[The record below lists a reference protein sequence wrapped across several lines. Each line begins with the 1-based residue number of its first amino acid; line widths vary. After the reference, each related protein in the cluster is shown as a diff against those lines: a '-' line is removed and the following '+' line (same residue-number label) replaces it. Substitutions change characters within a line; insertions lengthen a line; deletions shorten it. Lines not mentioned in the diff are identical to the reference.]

1 MNVLKE
7 HQILRILSFIN
18 PAAYENTSGY
28 QVRMAIRHIGRG
40 QLTGVGIGNGK
51 AVINVTEVEPASIF
65 SVVGEEL
72 GFIGAV
78 ILVVLFTALLLRCLY
93 ISRFAKDKFGSF
105 LVIGLMSMF
114 LFHFV
119 ENVGMNIG
127 ILPVT
132 GIPLPFISSGGS
144 SVVVNYLA
152 IGIIVSVSMR
162 RQKPMF
168 ET

>member
-1 MNVLKE
+1 
-7 HQILRILSFIN
+7 
-18 PAAYENTSGY
+18 
-28 QVRMAIRHIGRG
+28 
-40 QLTGVGIGNGK
+40 
-51 AVINVTEVEPASIF
+51 
-65 SVVGEEL
+65 
-72 GFIGAV
+72 
-78 ILVVLFTALLLRCLY
+78 
-93 ISRFAKDKFGSF
+93 
-105 LVIGLMSMF
+105 MSMF

>member
-1 MNVLKE
+1 
-7 HQILRILSFIN
+7 
-18 PAAYENTSGY
+18 
-28 QVRMAIRHIGRG
+28 
-40 QLTGVGIGNGK
+40 
-51 AVINVTEVEPASIF
+51 
-65 SVVGEEL
+65 
-72 GFIGAV
+72 
-78 ILVVLFTALLLRCLY
+78 
-93 ISRFAKDKFGSF
+93 
-105 LVIGLMSMF
+105 MF

-119 ENVGMNIG
+119 ENGMNIG